1 MRRGAIQYGAVRCT
15 DRIHGPS
22 DHRRT
27 DGRTDGR
34 TDRARGHSGRPV
46 RCGAAAAH
54 AHAHAET
61 RRNTPK
67 REDRAEIRPR
77 SAARVDH
84 RRVSR
89 ERARLVSKSIIPRF
103 FDFRRYRDFLVN
115 IINPGSD
122 YCDQRGLVVILGNER
137 QDCSGAVNGDQR
149 PNYQGETRKR
159 KRR

>member
-1 MRRGAIQYGAVRCT
+1 VRYSTVRCVAQIGST
-15 DRIHGPS
+15 
-22 DHRRT
+22 DHRTTDGQT

-34 TDRARGHSGRPV
+34 TDGARGHSGRPV
-46 RCGAAAAH
+46 RCGAAH

-61 RRNTPK
+61 RRNTLK